1 MATQNINRRSILIS
15 GKSAS
20 GKSASLR
27 NIKNPAGVL
36 FCNCDA
42 GKDLPMPAK
51 FRMLTVTDPY
61 QVWDAFDKAEQSTK
75 IHTIAVDTITFMMA
89 MFESVHVL
97 TATNTMKAWGNYAQF
112 WKVLMLEKVAN
123 STKNVIMLGHTM
135 NELNDNEGI
144 METLVK
150 VKGSVM
156 NEGIESYFPV
166 VVSTKKMPL
175 QKLDAYKN
183 LYLNITPEEEAVGFK
198 YVFQTNL
205 TKETVNERIR
215 SPMGL
220 WNLNESFIDNDA
232 QFLIDKLD
240 EYYK

>member
-1 MATQNINRRSILIS
+1 MAMNKRLVLIA

-27 NIKNPAGVL
+27 NLKNPQGVL
-36 FCNCDA
+36 FLNCEA

-51 FRMLTVTDPY
+51 FRKLVVTDPY
-61 QVWDAFDKAEQSTK
+61 QIWDAFDKAEQSNK
-75 IHTIAVDTITFMMA
+75 IHTIVIDTATFMMD

-97 TATNTMKAWGNYAQF
+97 TATNTMKAWGDYAQF
-112 WKVLMLEKVAN
+112 FKTLMQDKVAN
-123 STKNVIMLGHTM
+123 STKNVIFLAHTM
-135 NELNDNEGI
+135 DVLNESEGI

-150 VKGSVM
+150 VKGSLM
-156 NEGIESYFPV
+156 NQGIEAYFSV
-166 VVSTKKMPL
+166 VIASKKVSI
-175 QKLDAYKN
+175 QKLEKYKN
-183 LYLNITPEEEAVGFK
+183 DHLNITPEEEAVGFK
-198 YVFQTNL
+198 YVYQTLL

-220 WNLNESFIDNDA
+220 WSQQETFIDNDA
-232 QFLIDKLD
+232 QFLIDQLD